1 METFLGQEAGAYL
14 TPREMCLHCKKL
26 ENQSASH
33 PVSKEQKQ
41 MKEMKEG
48 QLAFS
53 CVKAEM
59 NQCFSPTLMECP
71 ATGVGGFSKN
81 SHGVTPGLMLFGKE

>member
-1 METFLGQEAGAYL
+1 
-14 TPREMCLHCKKL
+14 
-26 ENQSASH
+26 
-33 PVSKEQKQ
+33 

-53 CVKAEM
+53 CVKAEK